1 MRRERE
7 RVQWERETEQD
18 VPVGPLHY
26 QSVQEGEVRNH
37 GVSYYQFSDQ
47 EEERKKQMEM
57 LDKLRDEVGR
67 TLCVCVWFVCLFVL
81 VCYVCVCVCV
91 TGVPVECNGTVY
103 S

>member
-1 MRRERE
+1 MYHWLQTTAPRSPTPQLLSEDMRRERE
-7 RVQWERETEQD
+7 RVQWERETEHD

-67 TLCVCVWFVCLFVL
+67 TLCVCV
-81 VCYVCVCVCV
+81 
-91 TGVPVECNGTVY
+91 
-103 S
+103 